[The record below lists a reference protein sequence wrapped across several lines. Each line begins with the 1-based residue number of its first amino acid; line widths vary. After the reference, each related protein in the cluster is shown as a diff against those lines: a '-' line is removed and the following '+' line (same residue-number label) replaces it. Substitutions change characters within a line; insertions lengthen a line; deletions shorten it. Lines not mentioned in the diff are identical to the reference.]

1 MRKRTK
7 KLVLSALFLALA
19 LVLPFLT
26 GQIKQI
32 GRMLCPMHYPVLLC
46 GLLCGSPWGIVVGMI
61 APLMRSLIFGMPLL
75 FPDAVAMAFELA
87 AYGAISGIM
96 YRRLPKKPWALY
108 LSLITAMVGGRLVWG
123 AVRFAML
130 GLFNTEF
137 SLSLFLGG
145 AVLSSWPSIVM
156 QIVIIPIIVL
166 LLKRYK
172 AIDDLNE

>member
-145 AVLSSWPSIVM
+145 AVLSSWPGIVM